1 LRKTAKNS
9 QKQPSKWGSRQAGKH
24 AKTLVKSGKKGGTG
38 GVSGTDYKNNENN
51 C

>member
-1 LRKTAKNS
+1 MAFFCEKQPKNS
-9 QKQPSKWGSRQAGKH
+9 RQKEVGKP
-24 AKTLVKSGKKGGTG
+24 AKTLVKSGENGVAG